1 MLGHPAQGAHAAAA
15 DGSLDARATPSP
27 SISFPASVPVGGTG
41 LIAVNYTVALSP
53 DPPLPGAGGAGWSG
67 VVVLRFPAG
76 FEVASPGFEVY
87 PGPAG
92 MGGSAGEFAVFYA
105 KKPLPQAA
113 AGMPMSE
120 EIAIRV
126 AGPPAPPRNFV
137 DVHVAGV
144 GAGPPAGSSAVLEAR
159 GGAVHFATPTPA
171 AVGSSEAH
179 AHEAR
184 PSEVSSARLLSGSSS
199 GALPAPER
207 LAAHLAS
214 ALPPGADAAAW
225 LAGHAAHMPA
235 AYREEVAAAYRA
247 SAPAPP
253 SPPQGAAGAAGAPS
267 PAFPFPTISSYVY
280 GTLTARGS
288 DGVVRGQAGVAA
300 CMYDVGDDN
309 RTLTLL
315 DNLADPSD
323 PRGACTTTN
332 GTGFFDMSMLTLDPT
347 DPLSPVD
354 LRIVFTADASHSR
367 IADARNGTYALHA
380 ATVDNLSGPI
390 VGLNVTVPDGHEFR
404 RALWIFSAIG
414 SAHARIAAEFGHDA
428 PAADVRWDPSS
439 PAASS
444 YNRTSGTVTVS
455 SVHGVG
461 SRHGAEASPAS
472 IAHAYA
478 QHVLAGLRG
487 DGAGPDC
494 PPHLRIDLPAAQG
507 GCAWR
512 SGWAHFAAAVV
523 QDSPSLRYHHLPVAV
538 DLEAPAYDV
547 GGRHVY
553 GFARGSDV
561 PGNVAG
567 ALWDLYDGT
576 GEPGD
581 PVGGA
586 GAAVWNATAGMRHG
600 GDPSIL
606 DFWHAWAGN
615 KSNPS
620 IRGVLA
626 LNGID
631 VPSDA
636 PPVLAVINAS
646 LAVPYGETAHVE
658 VNATAAGPVE
668 FELAAAE
675 ANGTGRIFPPPAFAN
690 LTYRYGGDGTTTAL
704 VALAPNA
711 SDIGSHLLNVTARAQ
726 GGLSSHAL
734 ISVNVTDAVP
744 PYFASV
750 PWDVYVE
757 ATGNLTAVNATALG
771 VRALDEADPRPA
783 LSHSPAGPL
792 PLGGHYVR
800 WTATDASNNSAAA
813 VMYMVIRDTTP
824 PAFEGVANLTLAFAP
839 GARPVAAYDVPNA
852 TDLVDGAVQ
861 VSCWPRQGSHIPW
874 GTTTVTCDAGDRSG
888 NYAWAQFSINA
899 TRDDSL
905 GGPAMSAPDSTVVL
919 RYNRTAHVEVNATA
933 AGPVEFELAAAAEAN
948 GTGRIFPPPAFANLT
963 YRYGGDGTTTA
974 LITLAPSASDVGAH
988 LLNVTAHTQGG
999 LSSYALISVN
1009 VTDPV
1014 PPYFASVP
1022 WDVYVEAT
1030 GNLTAVNATA
1040 LGVRALDEADPRPA
1054 LSHSPAGP
1062 LPLGG
1067 HYVRWTATDA
1077 SNNSAAAVMYM
1088 VIRDTT
1094 PPAFEGVAN
1103 LTLAFAPGARP
1114 VAAYDVPNATDLVDG
1129 AVQVSCWPHRGSPV
1143 PWGQTTV
1150 ACDAS
1155 DRSGNSARVS
1165 FWLNAVRPGNY
1176 TAPPLLALSNSSVA
1190 VPYNSTETVRASAT
1204 AAGSPATI
1212 ALSSLDARGRP
1223 APPPA
1228 FAELDHVGSGGNATE
1243 ALITLSP
1250 NASDIGVHRINVT
1263 AVSRGAPPAHAVLTV
1278 NVTDGTP
1285 PRLHVPAEAVLE
1297 AAGNLTRVNASAL
1310 GVGAA
1315 DAVDPS
1321 PALSVAPP
1329 GPLPLGVHS
1338 VRWTATDASG
1348 NAASAWMRLIV
1359 RDTTPP
1365 AFGGAPNVTLAFPG
1379 GAQPVANYTAP
1390 PASDLVDG
1398 GDVRVRCLPPP
1409 GSFVSWGLTQ
1419 VVCVALDAS
1428 GNAAWARFWIN
1439 ATVGG
1444 G

>member
-1 MLGHPAQGAHAAAA
+1 M
-15 DGSLDARATPSP
+15 
-27 SISFPASVPVGGTG
+27 
-41 LIAVNYTVALSP
+41 
-53 DPPLPGAGGAGWSG
+53 
-67 VVVLRFPAG
+67 VVLRFPDG
-76 FEVASPGFEVY
+76 IEVVSPGFEVY
-87 PGPAG
+87 PGPVG
-92 MGGSAGEFAVFYA
+92 MGGSAREFAIFYA
-105 KKPLPQAA
+105 KKTLPPAA
-113 AGMPMSE
+113 AGAFRTE
-120 EIAIRV
+120 EIAINV
-126 AGPPAPPRNFV
+126 TGPIASHRNFI
-137 DVHVAGV
+137 DVHVV
-144 GAGPPAGSSAVLEAR
+144 GIDGGPSARYSAVLEAR
-159 GGAVHFATPTPA
+159 GNAVYFEG
-171 AVGSSEAH
+171 V
-179 AHEAR
+179 
-184 PSEVSSARLLSGSSS
+184 PSRVDGEPVAPPSVDVHYEMSRSLRLSASSS
-199 GALPAPER
+199 DALPPPWR
-207 LAAHLAS
+207 LAAYLAGV
-214 ALPPGADAAAW
+214 LPPGADVEAW
-225 LAGHAAHMPA
+225 LAGHVTRIPED
-235 AYREEVAAAYRA
+235 YREEVAAAYRA
-247 SAPAPP
+247 LASTSHAL
-253 SPPQGAAGAAGAPS
+253 QGTAGAAGASSSQPL
-267 PAFPFPTISSYVY
+267 FPFPTISSYVY
-280 GTLTARGS
+280 GTLSARGS
-288 DGVVRGQAGVAA
+288 DGVTRGQAGVTV

-315 DNLADPSD
+315 VNLADPPD
-323 PRGACTTTN
+323 TRGACTTTN
-332 GTGFFDMSMLTLDPT
+332 STGFFDMSVLTLDPT
-347 DPLSPVD
+347 DPRSPVD
-354 LRIVFTADASHSR
+354 LRIVFTADAPHSR
-367 IADARNGTYALHA
+367 IADAHNYTYTLHA
-380 ATVDNLSGPI
+380 ATVGNLSDPI
-390 VGLNVTVPDGHEFR
+390 VGLNVTVPDSHEFR
-404 RALWIFSAIG
+404 RALWVLGTIG
-414 SAHARIAAEFGHDA
+414 AAHARIAAEFGHDA
-428 PAADVRWDPSS
+428 PAADVRWDTDS

-444 YNRTSGTVTVS
+444 YNRTSGTMTVS
-455 SVHGVG
+455 SVHGW
-461 SRHGAEASPAS
+461 RTHHGAEASPAS
-472 IAHAYA
+472 ITHVYA
-478 QHVLAGLRG
+478 QHVLAGLSG
-487 DGAGPDC
+487 SNASYMGPGC
-494 PPHLRIDLPAAQG
+494 PPYLRIDLPASPP

-523 QDSPSLRYHHLPVAV
+523 QESPIVRYHHLPVAV
-538 DLEAPAYDV
+538 NLEAPGYDI
-547 GGRHVY
+547 GGRYIY
-553 GFARGSDV
+553 GFARGLDV

-567 ALWDLYDGT
+567 ALWDLHDAP

-586 GAAVWNATAGMRHG
+586 GAAVWNATVGMM
-600 GDPSIL
+600 DKSDLSIL
-606 DFWHAWAGN
+606 DFWHAWTGN
-615 KSNPS
+615 KSNPP

-631 VPSDA
+631 IPSDA
-636 PPVLAVINAS
+636 PPALAIINAS
-646 LAVPYGETAHVE
+646 LAVPYGGTAHVE
-658 VNATAAGPVE
+658 VNATAAGPVA
-668 FELAAAE
+668 FELVAAE
-675 ANGTGRIFPPPAFAN
+675 ANGTGRIAAPPAFAN
-690 LTYRYGGDGTTTAL
+690 LTYRYVGNGTTTAL

-711 SDIGSHLLNVTARAQ
+711 SDIGSHLLNVTAHAQ
-726 GGLSSHAL
+726 GGLSSHAM
-734 ISVNVTDAVP
+734 ISVNVTDPVP

-757 ATGNLTAVNATALG
+757 ATGNLTAINATALG

-899 TRDDSL
+899 TRDDTL
-905 GGPAMSAPDSTVVL
+905 GGPAMSESNSTVVL
-919 RYNRTAHVEVNATA
+919 GYNRTAHVEVNATA
-933 AGPVEFELAAAAEAN
+933 AGPVAFELVAAEAN
-948 GTGRIFPPPAFANLT
+948 GTGRIAAPPAFANLT
-963 YRYGGDGTTTA
+963 YRYVGNGTTTA
-974 LITLAPSASDVGAH
+974 LVALAPNASDIGSH
-988 LLNVTAHTQGG
+988 LLNVTAHAQGG
-999 LSSYALISVN
+999 LSSHAMISVN

-1030 GNLTAVNATA
+1030 GNLTAINATA

-1129 AVQVSCWPHRGSPV
+1129 AVQVSCWPHLGSPI

-1155 DRSGNSARVS
+1155 DRSGNSVRAS

-1190 VPYNSTETVRASAT
+1190 VPYDSTESVRANAT
-1204 AAGSPATI
+1204 AAGFPATI
-1212 ALSSLDARGRP
+1212 ALSSVDARGRP

-1228 FAELDHVGSGGNATE
+1228 FAELEHVSSGGNTTE

-1250 NASDIGVHRINVT
+1250 NASDIGVHRINVS

-1285 PRLHVPAEAVLE
+1285 PLLHVPAEAVLK
-1297 AAGNLTRVNASAL
+1297 AAGNLTRVNASTL

-1338 VRWTATDASG
+1338 VRWTATDVSG
-1348 NAASAWMRLIV
+1348 NAASAWMRLTV

-1409 GSFVSWGLTQ
+1409 GSFVSWGLTP